1 MTKEKYWTSCL
12 LPGGVDDREPLKQE
26 TFFKNIKGKPY
37 ADKGYIGKM
46 LFETLFVNGV
56 QLITKVKNNMKNML
70 MSITDKILLTE
81 RVMVASLIRKCVF

>member
-1 MTKEKYWTSCL
+1 
-12 LPGGVDDREPLKQE
+12 
-26 TFFKNIKGKPY
+26 
-37 ADKGYIGKM
+37 M

-70 MSITDKILLTE
+70 MSITDKIILTE